1 MTKENTPEREA
12 LSPEQIRRLQE
23 LTSGLQYG
31 TITLVFQDGALIQL
45 ECSEKIRLQR
55 PRA

>member
-1 MTKENTPEREA
+1 MTKENTPEREP

-23 LTSGLQYG
+23 LASGLQYG

-45 ECSEKIRLQR
+45 ERSEKIRLQR
-55 PRA
+55 TRA